1 MWHAVRIEDGRILF
15 SHEDKSTVTAWI
27 DRHHCWFFVQVEL
40 GHDQGE
46 KIPAPR
52 QPSRPPAT

>member
-27 DRHHCWFFVQVEL
+27 DRHHCWFFVQVERT
-40 GHDQGE
+40 GAA
-46 KIPAPR
+46 PAVKPVR
-52 QPSRPPAT
+52 YFG